1 MDDNLTRFLKS
12 FCITFMI
19 GIVCAGIYFV
29 MNHKSTPEEPEAKIE
44 TEQSKNF
51 AEKVK
56 EKEETK
62 PKIEIKEVKE
72 EENKEEK
79 ETEKEEQKKDEKPDL
94 KPELET
100 AKRLN
105 DVIIQVYQGKIE
117 DPNIKY
123 PKVTSKMQNYVKKNL
138 VVDNELTITE
148 TPDNIDNYEQFIKEN
163 TNPEEGLTLDSEEK
177 IKEFEEL
184 KKKIS
189 NNYNKNLITN
199 VKIPD
204 EYKDETTVTT
214 ISKDGKLYL
223 TDSDYE
229 KVKKDGWFVYKGII
243 YTINK
248 NYKPQETYSDR
259 LNNSD
264 YQTIKQTDY
273 KIDNDNQ
280 TIIFT
285 NKNKKGKNLEVT
297 VEFDENQKI
306 DDITVNDSI

>member
-1 MDDNLTRFLKS
+1 MHMDDNLTRFLKS
-12 FCITFMI
+12 FFITFFICLLFI
-19 GIVCAGIYFV
+19 GAYFIFT
-29 MNHKSTPEEPEAKIE
+29 KSAKIEESEVKVE

-51 AEKVK
+51 SEKIK
-56 EKEETK
+56 ENEETQ
-62 PKIEIKEVKE
+62 PKIEIKEEV
-72 EENKEEK
+72 ENEK
-79 ETEKEEQKKDEKPDL
+79 EPEKEEPKKDEKPDL

-117 DPNIKY
+117 NPNIKY

-138 VVDNELTITE
+138 VEDNELTITD
-148 TPDNIDNYEQFIKEN
+148 TPENIDNYEQFIKEN
-163 TNPEEGLTLDSEEK
+163 TDLEEGLTFDSEEK
-177 IKEFEEL
+177 VKEFEEL

-189 NNYNKNLITN
+189 NNYNKNLISN

-229 KVKKDGWFVYKGII
+229 KVKKDGWFVYKGIV

-306 DDITVNDSI
+306 EDVIVNDII

>member
-12 FCITFMI
+12 FFITFFI
-19 GIVCAGIYFV
+19 GLLVVGIYFIF
-29 MNHKSTPEEPEAKIE
+29 NKPAKPEEPEVKVEIE
-44 TEQSKNF
+44 KEKTF

-56 EKEETK
+56 EKEETE
-62 PKIEIKEVKE
+62 PKVEIKESTE
-72 EENKEEK
+72 GEQEK
-79 ETEKEEQKKDEKPDL
+79 EEKPDL
-94 KPELET
+94 KPELEA

-138 VVDNELTITE
+138 VEDNELTITDK
-148 TPDNIDNYEQFIKEN
+148 PDNIDAYEQFIKEN
-163 TNPEEGLTLDSEEK
+163 TNLEEGLTFDSEEK
-177 IKEFEEL
+177 VQEFEEL

-189 NNYNKNLITN
+189 NNYNKNLISN

-297 VEFDENQKI
+297 VEFDGNQKI
-306 DDITVNDSI
+306 EDVTVNDSI

>member
-1 MDDNLTRFLKS
+1 MDEKLTSFLKS

-29 MNHKSTPEEPEAKIE
+29 MNHKTTPEETEAKIE
-44 TEQSKNF
+44 TEHDKNF

-94 KPELET
+94 KSELET

-123 PKVTSKMQNYVKKNL
+123 PKITSKMQNYVKKNL

-177 IKEFEEL
+177 VKEFEEL

-229 KVKKDGWFVYKGII
+229 KVKKDGWLVYKGII
-243 YTINK
+243 YIINK

-259 LNNSD
+259 LKNSD

>member
-29 MNHKSTPEEPEAKIE
+29 INHKSTPEEPEAKIE

-72 EENKEEK
+72 EEKEQ
-79 ETEKEEQKKDEKPDL
+79 EKEEPKKDEKPDL

-138 VVDNELTITE
+138 VEDIELTITE
-148 TPDNIDNYEQFIKEN
+148 TPDNIDAYEQFIKEN
-163 TNPEEGLTLDSEEK
+163 TDSEEGLTFDSEEK
-177 IKEFEEL
+177 VKEFEEL

-189 NNYNKNLITN
+189 NNYNKNLISN

-214 ISKDGKLYL
+214 ISKNGKLYL
-223 TDSDYE
+223 TESDYE
-229 KVKKDGWFVYKGII
+229 KVKKDGWFVYKGIV

-259 LNNSD
+259 RNNSD

-306 DDITVNDSI
+306 EDVTVTDSI

>member
-29 MNHKSTPEEPEAKIE
+29 INHKSTPEEPEAKIE

-62 PKIEIKEVKE
+62 PKIEIKE

-79 ETEKEEQKKDEKPDL
+79 ETEKEEPKEEKPDL

-138 VVDNELTITE
+138 VEDIELTITE
-148 TPDNIDNYEQFIKEN
+148 TPDNIDAYEQFIKEN
-163 TNPEEGLTLDSEEK
+163 TDSEEGLTFDSEEK
-177 IKEFEEL
+177 VKEFEEL

-189 NNYNKNLITN
+189 NNYNKNLISN

-214 ISKDGKLYL
+214 ISKNGKLYL
-223 TDSDYE
+223 TESDYE
-229 KVKKDGWFVYKGII
+229 KVKKDGWFVYKGIV

-306 DDITVNDSI
+306 EDVTVNDSI

>member
-12 FCITFMI
+12 FFITFFI
-19 GIVCAGIYFV
+19 GLLFVGIYFIF
-29 MNHKSTPEEPEAKIE
+29 NKPEKPEEPEVKVEIE
-44 TEQSKNF
+44 KEKTF

-56 EKEETK
+56 EKEETE
-62 PKIEIKEVKE
+62 PKIEIKEVQ
-72 EENKEEK
+72 EEK
-79 ETEKEEQKKDEKPDL
+79 ESEKEEPKEEKPDL

-123 PKVTSKMQNYVKKNL
+123 SKVTSKMQNYVKKNL
-138 VVDNELTITE
+138 VEDNELTITE
-148 TPDNIDNYEQFIKEN
+148 TPDNIDAYEQFIKEN
-163 TNPEEGLTLDSEEK
+163 TDLEEGLTFDSEEK
-177 IKEFEEL
+177 VQEFEEL
-184 KKKIS
+184 KKEIS
-189 NNYNKNLITN
+189 NNYNKNLISN

-214 ISKDGKLYL
+214 INKDGKLYL

-229 KVKKDGWFVYKGII
+229 KVKKDGWFVYKGIV

-259 LNNSD
+259 RNNND

-297 VEFDENQKI
+297 VEFDETQKI
-306 DDITVNDSI
+306 EDVTVTDSI

>member
-1 MDDNLTRFLKS
+1 MNMDDNLTRFLKS
-12 FCITFMI
+12 FFITFFI
-19 GIVCAGIYFV
+19 GLLCIGIYFIF
-29 MNHKSTPEEPEAKIE
+29 NKPAKTEEPEVKVE

-51 AEKVK
+51 SEKVK

-62 PKIEIKEVKE
+62 PKIEVKE
-72 EENKEEK
+72 EENKEKNEP
-79 ETEKEEQKKDEKPDL
+79 EKEEPKKDEKPDL

-163 TNPEEGLTLDSEEK
+163 TNPEEGLTLDREEK
-177 IKEFEEL
+177 VKEFEEL

-214 ISKDGKLYL
+214 ISKDGKIYL

-306 DDITVNDSI
+306 EDVTINDSI

>member
-12 FCITFMI
+12 FFITFFI
-19 GIVCAGIYFV
+19 GLLFVGIYF
-29 MNHKSTPEEPEAKIE
+29 MFNKPAKPEEPEVKVE

-62 PKIEIKEVKE
+62 PKIEIKEE
-72 EENKEEK
+72 QEEK
-79 ETEKEEQKKDEKPDL
+79 EPEKEEQKQDEKPDL
-94 KPELET
+94 KSELET

-117 DPNIKY
+117 NPNIKY

-138 VVDNELTITE
+138 VEDNELTITE

-177 IKEFEEL
+177 VKEFEEL

-189 NNYNKNLITN
+189 NNYNKTLISN

-214 ISKDGKLYL
+214 INKDGKLYL

-306 DDITVNDSI
+306 EDVTINDSI

>member
-1 MDDNLTRFLKS
+1 MNMDDNLTRFLKS
-12 FCITFMI
+12 FFITFFI
-19 GIVCAGIYFV
+19 GLLCIGIYFIF
-29 MNHKSTPEEPEAKIE
+29 NKPAKTKESEAKIE

-62 PKIEIKEVKE
+62 PKIEVKE
-72 EENKEEK
+72 EENKEKNEP
-79 ETEKEEQKKDEKPDL
+79 EKEEQKQDEKPDL
-94 KPELET
+94 KSELET

-117 DPNIKY
+117 NPNIKY

-177 IKEFEEL
+177 VKEFEEL

>member
-12 FCITFMI
+12 FFITFFI
-19 GIVCAGIYFV
+19 GLLVVGIYF
-29 MNHKSTPEEPEAKIE
+29 MFNKPIKPEEPEVKVEIE
-44 TEQSKNF
+44 KEKTF

-56 EKEETK
+56 EKEETE
-62 PKIEIKEVKE
+62 PKIEIKEVQ
-72 EENKEEK
+72 EK
-79 ETEKEEQKKDEKPDL
+79 EQEKEEPKKEEKPDL

-138 VVDNELTITE
+138 VEENELTITD

-163 TNPEEGLTLDSEEK
+163 TDLEEGLTFDSEEK
-177 IKEFEEL
+177 VQEFEEL

-189 NNYNKNLITN
+189 NNYNKNLISN

-214 ISKDGKLYL
+214 INKDGKLYL

-229 KVKKDGWFVYKGII
+229 KVKKDGWFVYKGIV

-259 LNNSD
+259 RNNSD

-306 DDITVNDSI
+306 EDVTVTDSI

>member
-29 MNHKSTPEEPEAKIE
+29 INHKSTPEEPEAKIE

-56 EKEETK
+56 EKGETK

-72 EENKEEK
+72 EEKEQ
-79 ETEKEEQKKDEKPDL
+79 EKEEPKKDEKPDL

-138 VVDNELTITE
+138 VEDIELTITE
-148 TPDNIDNYEQFIKEN
+148 TPDNIDAYEQFIKEN
-163 TNPEEGLTLDSEEK
+163 TDSEEGLTFDSEEK
-177 IKEFEEL
+177 VKEFEEL

-189 NNYNKNLITN
+189 NNYNKNLISN

-214 ISKDGKLYL
+214 ISKNGKLYL
-223 TDSDYE
+223 TESDYE
-229 KVKKDGWFVYKGII
+229 KVKKDGWFVYKGIV

-306 DDITVNDSI
+306 EDVTVTDSI